1 MPKQRKNVGRI
12 YIDQVIR
19 SELHEKKYALLS
31 ADDISIASALVADR
45 EQSLFRKCFSGGE
58 E

>member
-1 MPKQRKNVGRI
+1 MSQI

-31 ADDISIASALVADR
+31 ADDISIAPALVADR
-45 EQSLFRKCFSGGE
+45 EQYLFRRCVSGGE